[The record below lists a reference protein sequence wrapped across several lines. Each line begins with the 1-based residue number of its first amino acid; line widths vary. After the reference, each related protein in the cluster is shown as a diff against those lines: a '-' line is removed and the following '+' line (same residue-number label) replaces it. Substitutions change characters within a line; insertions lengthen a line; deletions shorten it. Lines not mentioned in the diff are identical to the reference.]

1 MVIGVIPNPIKGPK
15 RLGGGRTSEGGQLW
29 PLTTFAGE
37 TVLRPCRGVF
47 SRGGR
52 GRFELRAVDARAPT
66 QGRASC
72 SHMLLGIQSQ
82 SLCFSFRRLTIDL
95 WLNLRHVCM
104 YVFFW
109 QRYSYTRKIVQMGQS
124 YLRMINISYCQW
136 LSAAFATKAQG

>member
-52 GRFELRAVDARAPT
+52 GRFERRAVDARAPT
-66 QGRASC
+66 QGRACC

-104 YVFFW
+104 YVFFG
-109 QRYSYTRKIVQMGQS
+109 SVTRILARSFRWGQS